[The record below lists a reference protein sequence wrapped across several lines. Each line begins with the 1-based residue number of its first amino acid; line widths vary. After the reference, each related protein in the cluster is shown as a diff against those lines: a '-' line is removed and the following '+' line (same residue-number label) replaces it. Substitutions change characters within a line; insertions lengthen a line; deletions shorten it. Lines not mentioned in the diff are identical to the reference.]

1 MQKGFRMKFP
11 ATAACALFVS
21 GMISSTAAAK
31 DGDVQ
36 TKASAAFA
44 SVIAEYKIP
53 GLVVGVTRNGEHSF
67 YSTGLASRADQRP
80 ATPDTLFEL
89 GSISKIFNVTLAAL
103 AEQRSLISFND
114 KVAHYICADACAIGN
129 DMTLLDLATHHSG
142 GLPLQVPD
150 GIKNTNQLINWLK
163 AWHPPTPGSRSYSN
177 ISVGLL
183 GYISAKAMK
192 MDYTK
197 AIQTVLLPELGLKN
211 TWIEVPAKAKASYAF
226 GYDRNTDK
234 PIRANPGVLADE
246 TYGIKSSARD
256 MLDLLDIE
264 LGRTKISAQLK
275 AAIERTH
282 EGQFKTATFTQDL
295 IWEQYA
301 WPVDLET
308 IIVGNSND
316 VIMKPQ
322 KADRIEPPLAPQTNV
337 ILNKTGST
345 NGFGGY
351 VVVLPGENLGIVVL
365 ANRSYPNE
373 ARVRATYTLIKSLL
387 VE

>member
-1 MQKGFRMKFP
+1 MKFP
-11 ATAACALFVS
+11 ATVACALIVS
-21 GMISSTAAAK
+21 GMISSAAMATDDSIQAK
-31 DGDVQ
+31 AG
-36 TKASAAFA
+36 AAFA
-44 SVIAEYKIP
+44 SAIAEYKIP
-53 GLVVGVTRNGEHSF
+53 GLVVGITRNGKHSF
-67 YSTGLASRADQRP
+67 YATGLASRADKRP

-103 AEQRSLISFND
+103 AEQRGLISFND
-114 KVAHYICADACAIGN
+114 KVAHYLCADACAIGN

-177 ISVGLL
+177 VSVGLL
-183 GYISAKAMK
+183 GTITAKAMK

-197 AIQTVLLPELGLKN
+197 AVQTVLLPELGLKN
-211 TWIEVPAKAKASYAF
+211 TWIEVPAKAKAAYAF

-246 TYGIKSSARD
+246 TYGVKSSARD

-264 LGRTKISAQLK
+264 LGRTKISAPLK
-275 AAIERTH
+275 AAVDRTH

-301 WPVDLET
+301 WPVDLDT
-308 IIVGNSND
+308 IVAGNSND

-322 KADRIEPPLAPQTNV
+322 KADRIEPALAPQTNV

-373 ARVRATYTLIKSLL
+373 ARVRATYALIKSLRS
-387 VE
+387 E